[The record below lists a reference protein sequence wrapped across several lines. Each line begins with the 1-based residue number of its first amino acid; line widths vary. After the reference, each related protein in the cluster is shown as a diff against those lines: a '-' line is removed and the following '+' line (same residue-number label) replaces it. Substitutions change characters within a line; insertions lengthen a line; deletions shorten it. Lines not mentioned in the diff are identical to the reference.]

1 MFVKCCQSTIYIKI
15 PIKKLLYNIIYSFN
29 IRPPKSSSAT
39 RKSHRFAPPRRCVC
53 MPSWQHCLGD
63 LGAGNRITLG
73 KWSFPHPLW
82 MIHWVK
88 SPGAP
93 PGDTVK
99 TPCRRYSWI
108 FIQDMVVF
116 EVQNLSE
123 LETFFLAWC
132 SSRIYGNR
140 WRFIPNSMETQLA
153 TGCFDPPREDPQPLD
168 AQWPSHMTRYPA
180 AADAARHRP
189 KQRWPPTEWVNPP
202 SILMGISATKI
213 GWTWIKYGDV
223 TQNMTGDFATHWLH

>member
-1 MFVKCCQSTIYIKI
+1 MLPINNLHKKK

-99 TPCRRYSWI
+99 TPCRRYIWI

-123 LETFFLAWC
+123 LEIFFLAWC

-140 WRFIPNSMETQLA
+140 WRFIPNFMETQLA
-153 TGCFDPPREDPQPLD
+153 TGCFDPPSGPVTWHDIQLQLMLLGIGQNRDGHLP
-168 AQWPSHMTRYPA
+168 
-180 AADAARHRP
+180 
-189 KQRWPPTEWVNPP
+189 NGFPP
-202 SILMGISATKI
+202 SILMGMSATKI
-213 GWTWIKYGDV
+213 GWTWIKYADV
-223 TQNMTGDFATHWLH
+223 TQNMTGDFATHWLHWGCL

>member
-123 LETFFLAWC
+123 LETFFWLDVHPEFMEIDGD
-132 SSRIYGNR
+132 SSQIL
-140 WRFIPNSMETQLA
+140 WKLSWQL
-153 TGCFDPPREDPQPLD
+153 DVLIRPVKIHNP
-168 AQWPSHMTRYPA
+168 WMPSGP
-180 AADAARHRP
+180 
-189 KQRWPPTEWVNPP
+189 
-202 SILMGISATKI
+202 
-213 GWTWIKYGDV
+213 V
-223 TQNMTGDFATHWLH
+223 T